1 MNGNQL
7 LDEAVGG
14 WQLAGT
20 VVLQTGQ
27 PFDVIGN
34 QNTYALAGTQFPNWV
49 PGVSPTAGRSRNNWI
64 NVAAFSEP
72 ANGTFGDV
80 RRNSL
85 YGPGINNFALS
96 LGKGF
101 SIPWREG
108 IKVDFRADAQNVFN
122 HPSFGTPSGLNL
134 SGASGVGQPYTGT
147 TPLNSVTVNG
157 RNLQLTLKVSF

>member
-1 MNGNQL
+1 
-7 LDEAVGG
+7 
-14 WQLAGT
+14 
-20 VVLQTGQ
+20 VVLQSGQ
-27 PFDVIGN
+27 PFDIYGN
-34 QNTYALAGTQFPNWV
+34 QNTYALAGSQFPNWV
-49 PGVSPTAGRSRNNWI
+49 PGVSPTAGRSRANWV

-96 LGKGF
+96 LAKGF

-122 HPSFGTPSGLNL
+122 HPSFGTPSGTNL
-134 SGASGVGQPYTGT
+134 SGAAGVGEPYSGT
-147 TPLNSVTVNG
+147 TPLNSVTVAG
-157 RNLQLTLKVSF
+157 RDLQLTLKVSF